1 MSSTNIA
8 KEMVD
13 EVTKDQGILG
23 AEGDQHDVTMMH
35 SSDNEESEQDPR
47 VDEALQVKSGEGT
60 ESTKVVEDMDVNDI
74 TPKVGADYVKPIE
87 QIEEPGNI
95 NQEAGIMEHNDD
107 KGMALD
113 SLFEDNEEF
122 RFVMLL

>member
-1 MSSTNIA
+1 MCSQVQYTIWIKSSTNIA

-23 AEGDQHDVTMMH
+23 AEGDQHDVTMLH
-35 SSDNEESEQDPR
+35 SSDNEESEQDHT

-95 NQEAGIMEHNDD
+95 NQEAGIM
-107 KGMALD
+107 
-113 SLFEDNEEF
+113 
-122 RFVMLL
+122 